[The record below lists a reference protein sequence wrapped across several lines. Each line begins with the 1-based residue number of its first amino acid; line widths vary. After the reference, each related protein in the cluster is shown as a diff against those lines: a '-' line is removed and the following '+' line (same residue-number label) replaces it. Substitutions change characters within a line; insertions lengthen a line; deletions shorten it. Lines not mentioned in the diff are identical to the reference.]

1 MSKTK
6 VRVPSNI
13 QEEVRLDELGNEY
26 INYIYD
32 EVVYDIN
39 EFLQVNDEDIQENI
53 DVTMMALDY
62 SYMESS
68 ELFDM
73 LMMALDEIYM
83 TMDGMYSELLNKIK
97 RL

>member
-1 MSKTK
+1 
-6 VRVPSNI
+6 
-13 QEEVRLDELGNEY
+13 
-26 INYIYD
+26 
-32 EVVYDIN
+32 
-39 EFLQVNDEDIQENI
+39 
-53 DVTMMALDY
+53 MMALDY